1 VDWQYQGSCLLPC
14 CYLFRKGCPTLDCV
28 VAPCLSQVARRAVEK
43 VEAADPTRPRFVA
56 GAVGPT
62 NRTLSVS
69 PSVENPAFRACT
81 FDEIVEAYTQ
91 QVKALVE
98 AGVDLVL
105 VETIFD
111 TLNAKVRSG
120 TTGQGRQAQ
129 QTARRQASNLASIQ
143 QEAYGQV
150 ELFARPDSQAWEL
163 ACFFSTLRGGH

>member
-1 VDWQYQGSCLLPC
+1 
-14 CYLFRKGCPTLDCV
+14 
-28 VAPCLSQVARRAVEK
+28 

-120 TTGQGRQAQ
+120 TTGQGRPAQ
-129 QTARRQASNLASIQ
+129 QTARRQASSLASIQ
-143 QEAYGQV
+143 Q
-150 ELFARPDSQAWEL
+150 ARLSCLPGPTRSMGTCLLLPYPAQWPL
-163 ACFFSTLRGGH
+163 TRLT